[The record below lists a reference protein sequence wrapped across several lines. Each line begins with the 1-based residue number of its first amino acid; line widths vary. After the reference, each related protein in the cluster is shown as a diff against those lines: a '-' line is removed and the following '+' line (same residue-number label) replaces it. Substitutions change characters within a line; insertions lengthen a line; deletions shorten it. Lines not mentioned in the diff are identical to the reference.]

1 MPVPDVAAVDADDDR
16 FLRDR
21 LVIIR
26 IAFQAN
32 RLLAAKISFMTGSDL
47 LCRWRRMVQALAVLP
62 IGSTSFSN
70 WAVKPKETSEAHLVS
85 RYSSSG
91 AVRSVNSSPSG
102 LKVWL
107 AVGWQR
113 QR

>member
-1 MPVPDVAAVDADDDR
+1 
-16 FLRDR
+16 
-21 LVIIR
+21 
-26 IAFQAN
+26 
-32 RLLAAKISFMTGSDL
+32 
-47 LCRWRRMVQALAVLP
+47 MVQALAVLP
-62 IGSTSFSN
+62 IGSTSFSS

-102 LKVWL
+102 LKVLL